1 MRMKLEH
8 KLGLIYLFF
17 FFLDKTIVEIIITLK
32 YQVRTVIIDT
42 PKTVSDYCFRIDRQ
56 KDVFINLIFTS
67 IHFTAME
74 I

>member
-32 YQVRTVIIDT
+32 YQDRTVIIDT
-42 PKTVSDYCFRIDRQ
+42 PKNVSD
-56 KDVFINLIFTS
+56 NAL
-67 IHFTAME
+67 E
-74 I
+74 

>member
-8 KLGLIYLFF
+8 KLGLIYLFI

-42 PKTVSDYCFRIDRQ
+42 PKNVSDYCFRIDR
-56 KDVFINLIFTS
+56 
-67 IHFTAME
+67 
-74 I
+74 

>member
-8 KLGLIYLFF
+8 KLGLIYLF

-42 PKTVSDYCFRIDRQ
+42 PKNVSDYCFRVDR
-56 KDVFINLIFTS
+56 
-67 IHFTAME
+67 
-74 I
+74 